1 MNTQNPTFKDYVAAV
16 AVGLLF
22 AAPFLIELAKD
33 VL

>member
-1 MNTQNPTFKDYVAAV
+1 MFSQNPTLKDYVAAV

-22 AAPFLIELAKD
+22 EAPFLIEIAKD